1 MSQALVE
8 TPTLTPTATPTA
20 TTTPTPTLPAT
31 NHIQITFAK
40 LDGKTVLADGDR
52 ISVVVTANACG
63 ADYIRIGLELVPGIT
78 WWKAIQLDEI
88 VMVQCQDAQNYAVS
102 QVGYEVFRN
111 RHLNL
116 WKAKFLGA
124 HTPMYTVTDA
134 ATVMKPGTQYLFRWL
149 QDTK

>member
-1 MSQALVE
+1 MSQAVAE
-8 TPTLTPTATPTA
+8 MPTPTLTATPTS
-20 TTTPTPTLPAT
+20 TPIPTLPVT
-31 NHIQITFAK
+31 NLLQITFAK

-52 ISVVVTANACG
+52 ISVVVTANACSP
-63 ADYIRIGLELVPGIT
+63 DYIRIGLELVPGIT
-78 WWKAIQLDEI
+78 WWKGIQLDEI
-88 VMVQCQDAQNYAVS
+88 VMVQCQDSQSYAVS

-124 HTPMYTVTDA
+124 HTPMYTVSDA
-134 ATVMKPGTQYLFRWL
+134 AMVMKPGSQYLFRWL